1 MPVTA
6 SLFAAI
12 LPMILYL
19 FLIWR
24 MDKYEP
30 EPIKFVLL
38 HFFWGAFGAVKLSVI
53 GTAILGVATG
63 ITGQNETD
71 GAIQTVFFAPFVEEI
86 AKGILLLWTVN
97 SKNFDNITDGI
108 VYGTAIGFGFGMTE
122 NFLYFVAYG
131 DTASS
136 WFYLVIV
143 RSLFSAVMHAISTGI
158 FGAALGIAKYSNSFV
173 RSLLPFF
180 ALIFSMFVHFF
191 WNASVSFNNTYFL
204 GFVFIIILVIVFLGV
219 LKFSLSNEKKII
231 EHELLEEVAL
241 GIIPQN
247 YLPII
252 STRLRL
258 KKGWMDENTRKVYF
272 RTAIHLAFSKMKFKK
287 VKGARKEFYY
297 NEVVQNRIAL
307 KSLIDNKKYEMR
319 KE

>member
-1 MPVTA
+1 MV
-6 SLFAAI
+6 F
-12 LPMILYL
+12 YL

-38 HFFWGAFGAVKLSVI
+38 HFFWGAFGAIILSVI
-53 GTAILGVATG
+53 GTAFLGFTTG
-63 ITGQNETD
+63 ITGQTKTES
-71 GAIQTVFFAPFVEEI
+71 AIQTVFFAPLVEEI

-97 SKNFDNITDGI
+97 SKKFDNITDGI
-108 VYGTAIGFGFGMTE
+108 VYGTAIGLGFGMTE
-122 NFLYFVAYG
+122 NFLYFVTYG

-136 WFYLVIV
+136 WVYLVIV

-158 FGAALGIAKYSNSFV
+158 FGAALGIAKYSSSFV
-173 RSLLPFF
+173 RIFFPFL

-191 WNASVSFNNTYFL
+191 WNASVSFDSTYFL
-204 GFVFIIILVIVFLGV
+204 GFVFIIILVIVFLVVIQYSIG
-219 LKFSLSNEKKII
+219 SEKRII
-231 EHELLEEVAL
+231 ERELLEEVVL

-258 KKGWMDENTRKVYF
+258 RKGWMDESTRKIYF

-287 VKGARKEFYY
+287 VKGVRREFYY
-297 NEVVQNRIAL
+297 NEVVKNRIAL
-307 KSLIDNKKYEMR
+307 KSIIDNQATK
-319 KE
+319 